1 MRRMAEI
8 RQVGPDGWRE
18 MREVRLAALLDAP
31 TAFGSTYEDSV
42 RRTDEQWQQRL
53 EAGPMFIAYLD
64 DKPVGLS
71 GGFVEDDGSYELV
84 SMWVDPV
91 ARGKRVA
98 EQLVNVVAD
107 WARGLGADALHLWVT
122 DGNVS
127 AQRLYE
133 RVGFAYTGERQ
144 ALPSDPQ
151 LTEVG
156 MALDLRAT
164 A

>member
-1 MRRMAEI
+1 MVEI
-8 RQVGPDGWRE
+8 RQVELSGWRE
-18 MREVRLAALLDAP
+18 LRHVRLAALLDAP

-42 RRTDEQWQQRL
+42 TRSDEQWQQRL

-64 DKPVGLS
+64 DKAIGLS
-71 GGFVEDDGSYELV
+71 GGFVESDGSYELV

-98 EQLVNVVAD
+98 EQLVNAVAA
-107 WARGLGADALHLWVT
+107 WASGLGAKRLHLWVT
-122 DGNVS
+122 DGNES

-133 RVGFAYTGERQ
+133 RLGFAYTGERQ
-144 ALPSDPQ
+144 ELPSNPQ

-156 MALDLRAT
+156 MALDLRTSA